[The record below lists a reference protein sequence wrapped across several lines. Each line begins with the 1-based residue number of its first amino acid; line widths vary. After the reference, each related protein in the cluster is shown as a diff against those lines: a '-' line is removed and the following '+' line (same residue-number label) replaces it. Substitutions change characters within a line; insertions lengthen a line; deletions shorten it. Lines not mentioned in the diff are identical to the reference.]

1 MEKVVCRFFA
11 KIGGLAIFE
20 DIEVYMKFYILAF
33 SALLLTV
40 IFGCGEASPKSVVIY
55 FSQTG
60 TTKKIAEEIRE
71 NAGADLAEL
80 RMENPYPS
88 TYGCMISA
96 YRIGTR
102 NKELAK
108 TFERENGFVEI
119 RDGLSRLFD
128 YVRDV
133 LPFCM
138 YDRGGLQVAAR
149 ELKRLVPYANVV
161 ESYGIAHKR
170 ISKSANDR
178 GILTTGDCDF
188 GWPYINCVGGGHV
201 KSFSRSMHCI
211 SFLGSLKAS

>member
-1 MEKVVCRFFA
+1 
-11 KIGGLAIFE
+11 
-20 DIEVYMKFYILAF
+20 
-33 SALLLTV
+33 
-40 IFGCGEASPKSVVIY
+40 
-55 FSQTG
+55 
-60 TTKKIAEEIRE
+60 
-71 NAGADLAEL
+71 
-80 RMENPYPS
+80 
-88 TYGCMISA
+88 MISA

-188 GWPYINCVGGGHV
+188 GWPYINCVGGGARQI
-201 KSFSRSMHCI
+201 F
-211 SFLGSLKAS
+211 